1 MRLQPLRLERTTN
14 MKSYE
19 VRIVMRNTFE
29 VEAENELEAELV
41 VRNLGINET
50 IENAEI
56 LIEEV
61 NEQ

>member
-1 MRLQPLRLERTTN
+1 MTETPD

-61 NEQ
+61 NEHEIR